1 MTLSKQ
7 VAIDAYVGVAL
18 RNNPGLEFN
27 GQGFTSKHQSAIDE
41 VINNYSDFCDLVRSE
56 LTRFPLI
63 RKYFG
68 HLITSRLQ
76 QNVILKSDF
85 ILHLFDANSSLEN
98 RLTRL
103 EGNVLNLSTIT
114 ANVNAP
120 SDQQL
125 GEETDEVLSDLWN
138 EIFVMDFLSYGHGL
152 TFGNL
157 EKVIR
162 GNSEPQIDL
171 LANQNSYSYA
181 IEITRI
187 RKRDFSGITFP
198 NMFDAIYKPE
208 NITTLRRVLK
218 NKLQDKNN
226 QMEKF
231 CANELVAGRSYN
243 KRLVVLKTSQ
253 AAYQDGH
260 SVVSTEIEALLSQG
274 IYTSINEVLLIYDIE
289 NFDWLK

>member
-1 MTLSKQ
+1 MSFSRD
-7 VAIDAYVGVAL
+7 VAINAFIGASIIH
-18 RNNPGLEFN
+18 NPGLIVN
-27 GQGFTSKHQSAIDE
+27 GQGFTSEHRNAIDAVE
-41 VINNYSDFCDLVRSE
+41 NNYTDFCLLVKSE

-63 RKYFG
+63 QKYFG

-85 ILHLFDANSSLEN
+85 ILHLFDANSDLEN

-103 EGNVLNLSTIT
+103 EGNVPNLSTIT

-120 SDQQL
+120 SDPQL
-125 GEETDEVLSDLWN
+125 GEETDEVLSDFWN

-152 TFGNL
+152 AFGNL

-171 LANQNSYSYA
+171 LANQNSRSYA

-208 NITTLRRVLK
+208 NISTLRRVLK

-226 QMEKF
+226 QMNKF
-231 CANELVAGRSYN
+231 CTNELGAGRSYN
-243 KRLVVLKTSQ
+243 KRLLVLKTSQ

-260 SVVSTEIEALLSQG
+260 SVVLTETEALLNQG
-274 IYTSINEVLLIYDIE
+274 IYTSIDEVLLIYDVD